1 MKIAVVF
8 LGIIILAFTLPSI
21 TGAVFDFRTDSIEET
36 FVQATGVA
44 EGNVTV
50 QLDKPVWDGS
60 KAYIAVASNDTTEVP
75 TVYSYNET
83 TLAAIIDNL
92 NASSGH
98 ILTVTYD
105 TGGLEDYSG
114 ADTGVRNVPTA
125 IVIALIILPLG
136 LIVLY
141 FFGSR

>member
-21 TGAVFDFRTDSIEET
+21 AGAVFDFRTDSITET
-36 FVQATGVA
+36 FVKVTGA
-44 EGNVTV
+44 ETNTTV

-114 ADTGVRNVPTA
+114 ADTGVRSIPTA
-125 IVIALIILPLG
+125 FVIALIILPLG

-141 FFGSR
+141 FFGRR